1 MQWYWWVLIVVAV
14 LALAG
19 IAALLVYMFREP
31 ELPKLWSRFECWYG
45 RVNAWANDKGRLE
58 KDVKAC
64 RKAGVKGYHIEMM
77 GWEGPN
83 AWTPEWLKHIEEM
96 YKFLL
101 KLCRRNGLRLFVGII
116 NDNMGT
122 GKYGDPGI
130 KLSQVYPQAL
140 RLLEIVDN
148 GGPKNVVVQPVGE
161 TQTPAGAKF
170 ERDCVV
176 RLGGKFPLVYN
187 GGSRPGGVPAG
198 FVKRSWHPFKVADAV
213 PGDAVVVSDT
223 GSIICQLGVGLA
235 GPAHPGALENWARA
249 VRKSGCPVCCYYA
262 FKFDGHDKPAIDA
275 LGRAAK

>member
-19 IAALLVYMFREP
+19 IAAFLVYMFREP
-31 ELPKLWSRFECWYG
+31 ELPKPWSRFEVWYG

-64 RKAGVKGYHIEMM
+64 RKAKVKGYHIELM
-77 GWEGPN
+77 GWEGPA
-83 AWTPEWLKHIEEM
+83 AWSPEWIKHIEEM
-96 YKFLL
+96 YTFLL

-116 NDNMGT
+116 NDNMGS

-140 RLLEIVDN
+140 QLLEIVRR

-170 ERDCVV
+170 EQDCIA
-176 RLGGKFPLVYN
+176 RLGGKFQLVYN
-187 GGSRPGGVPAG
+187 GGSRPGGVGRVREAG
-198 FVKRSWHPFKVADAV
+198 LAPVQDYGCH
-213 PGDAVVVSDT
+213 PGDALAVSDT
-223 GSIICQLGVGLA
+223 GSIICQLGAGLA
-235 GPAHPGALENWARA
+235 GPAHPGALEDWARA
-249 VRKSGCPVCCYYA
+249 VRSYGCPVCCYYA